1 MHNQGLGSWTSR
13 RARMTPWRTALTVPG
28 GPATEAV
35 RITYAALHTRV
46 TRLAHGLG
54 ENHPA
59 FLETMFAAGM
69 LGAVFVPLHLRFSA
83 QQLAWVLEDTT
94 CEILVYGPAG
104 ARAVDELRP
113 QGQVREYLRI
123 GPAAPESDRRAGSL
137 EELLAEQPETPIDEP
152 VELSEPCLISYT
164 SGTTGRPKGVV
175 LSHGNLTW
183 NVFNLLSSAD
193 YLSED
198 VLLQAA
204 PLYRLGGLGMVAL
217 PGLFKGA
224 QLVVT
229 PEADPQVLLRVI
241 DRYRVT
247 VLFGSPGLFEA
258 LLESPLSA
266 QTDLSSLRLCFCG
279 GDAVPESLIRAWL
292 ERGVRFQ
299 QGYGLTEA
307 APMALLLDAEE
318 IAARIGAAGRPPFF
332 ADVRVVR
339 PDMSDAAAGQSGE
352 IVIRGPN
359 VMVGYWGLSE
369 ATDAAITHGGWLHS
383 GDAARVQADGH
394 IYVLGRTAD
403 AIELAA
409 GTVYPAE
416 IERELERHPGVAECA
431 AVGYPD
437 GPGTSVAAFVVC
449 RPGSTCREAELVSFW
464 SRLLPAER
472 LPRRV
477 ELVDSL
483 PRNVNGKLV
492 HRLLRERLGEAT
504 TAVRVGEGE
513 STEAWPRS
521 SSPGFG
527 EVAGRGANA
536 LDWKARRKYG

>member
-46 TRLAHGLG
+46 TRLAHGLSALGVRRGDRVAYLG

-258 LLESPLSA
+258 LLSLPSRRKRTCPASA
-266 QTDLSSLRLCFCG
+266 CAS
-279 GDAVPESLIRAWL
+279 
-292 ERGVRFQ
+292 
-299 QGYGLTEA
+299 
-307 APMALLLDAEE
+307 AEE
-318 IAARIGAAGRPPFF
+318 MR
-332 ADVRVVR
+332 
-339 PDMSDAAAGQSGE
+339 
-352 IVIRGPN
+352 
-359 VMVGYWGLSE
+359 
-369 ATDAAITHGGWLHS
+369 
-383 GDAARVQADGH
+383 
-394 IYVLGRTAD
+394 
-403 AIELAA
+403 
-409 GTVYPAE
+409 
-416 IERELERHPGVAECA
+416 
-431 AVGYPD
+431 
-437 GPGTSVAAFVVC
+437 C
-449 RPGSTCREAELVSFW
+449 R
-464 SRLLPAER
+464 
-472 LPRRV
+472 
-477 ELVDSL
+477 
-483 PRNVNGKLV
+483 
-492 HRLLRERLGEAT
+492 
-504 TAVRVGEGE
+504 
-513 STEAWPRS
+513 
-521 SSPGFG
+521 
-527 EVAGRGANA
+527 
-536 LDWKARRKYG
+536 KA